1 LWHNT
6 SPEKALLINIDV
18 KIDIMSAEEQWSKV
32 KEKFLKLDDVQKQG
46 ESLKIK
52 RKMFVFLNKENI
64 TVKLPKK
71 RVIELLESGEGL
83 PYNPGNGKIMKEW
96 VTIPLE
102 SSGKWTAFVEEG
114 MRFGLTLAK

>member
-1 LWHNT
+1 
-6 SPEKALLINIDV
+6 
-18 KIDIMSAEEQWSKV
+18 MSAEEHWSKI
-32 KEKFLKLDDVQKQG
+32 KEQYLKLDDVQRRG

-71 RVIELLESGEGL
+71 RVSELLESGEGL
-83 PYNPGNGKIMKEW
+83 PYDPGSGKIMKEW

-102 SSGKWTAFVEEG
+102 SSDKWTAFVKEG
-114 MRFGLTLAK
+114 MKFALTLAK